1 MLDEIPVHVVDDD
14 EAVRASFRFLL
25 KAAGIPSRGYASAEN
40 FLAEHPDMKSGCVV
54 TDMRLPGMSGLDLLR
69 HIKNQIGASVSVI
82 VITGHADIPLAV
94 EATKLGAG
102 DFFEKPVNGPVLI
115 AAVRAALAK
124 ASQDD
129 QHEIERA
136 DAVERIRQLSPR
148 EKSVLDGL
156 VAGKPNK
163 VIAFEL
169 NISPRTVEIYRA
181 GVMTKMRVASL
192 SRLVRLTL
200 LAEGSV
206 VVPPDPAK
214 FPPAP
219 LQGVS
224 SYIRS
229 R

>member
-1 MLDEIPVHVVDDD
+1 MFDESPVHVIDDD
-14 EAVRASFRFLL
+14 EAVRASFGFLL
-25 KAAGIPSRGYASAEN
+25 KTAGIPSRGYDSAEV
-40 FLAEHPDMKSGCVV
+40 FLAEHPDLKSGCVV
-54 TDMRLPGMSGLDLLR
+54 TDMRLPGMTGLDLLR
-69 HIKNQIGASVSVI
+69 HIKGQVGASVSVI
-82 VITGHADIPLAV
+82 VITAHGDIPLAV

-115 AAVRAALAK
+115 AAIRAAIAK
-124 ASQDD
+124 ANQDA
-129 QHEIERA
+129 QYESERA

-200 LAEGSV
+200 LARGGASLSGDRVPLPE
-206 VVPPDPAK
+206 VPP
-214 FPPAP
+214 
-219 LQGVS
+219 
-224 SYIRS
+224 
-229 R
+229 

>member
-1 MLDEIPVHVVDDD
+1 MSDEALVHVIDDD
-14 EAVRASFRFLL
+14 ESVRASFGFLL
-25 KAAGIPSRGYASAEN
+25 KTAGIASRGYASAEI
-40 FLAEHPDMKSGCVV
+40 FLAEQPDLKSGCVV

-69 HIKNQIGASVSVI
+69 HLKMHTGSRIPVI
-82 VITGHADIPLAV
+82 LITAHGDIPLAV

-115 AAVRAALAK
+115 GSIRAALAK
-124 ASQDD
+124 AREDD
-129 QHEIERA
+129 QNEVERA
-136 DAVERIRQLSPR
+136 EVVERIRQLSPR

-156 VAGKPNK
+156 VAGKTNK

-200 LAEGSV
+200 LAKGAS
-206 VVPPDPAK
+206 VPP
-214 FPPAP
+214 
-219 LQGVS
+219 G
-224 SYIRS
+224 IG
-229 R
+229 

>member
-1 MLDEIPVHVVDDD
+1 MSDEALVHVIDDD
-14 EAVRASFRFLL
+14 EAVRASFGFLL
-25 KAAGIPSRGYASAEN
+25 KTAGIPSRGYASAEV
-40 FLAEHPDMKSGCVV
+40 FLAEQPDLRSGCVV

-69 HIKNQIGASVSVI
+69 HLRMQSGSRIPVI
-82 VITGHADIPLAV
+82 LITAHGDIPLAV

-115 AAVRAALAK
+115 GSIRAALSK
-124 ASQDD
+124 AREDD
-129 QHEIERA
+129 QNEVERA
-136 DAVERIRQLSPR
+136 EVVERIRQLSPR

-156 VAGKPNK
+156 VAGKTNK

-200 LAEGSV
+200 LARGAS
-206 VVPPDPAK
+206 VPP
-214 FPPAP
+214 
-219 LQGVS
+219 G
-224 SYIRS
+224 IG
-229 R
+229 